1 MFLSLSSM
9 GHLKKVISQLVL
21 SHTKI
26 LLCLDTL
33 L

>member
-1 MFLSLSSM
+1 M